1 MIKIGHGYDSHRYED
16 GEYIIIGGV
25 KISSK
30 RAIVAHSDGDILI
43 HALCDALLGA
53 AGKGDMGSYYD
64 SSEKYKNI
72 DSTIFLQEIMQI
84 VYSGGYS
91 IINIDA
97 TVVTEEPAISKHAIK
112 IKKSLSK
119 ILKINEEQINIKSK
133 SNDKLGYVGR
143 KEGIEVHVI
152 LLIEK
157 I

>member
-84 VYSGGYS
+84 VYFDGYS

-97 TVVTEEPAISKHAIK
+97 TVVTEEPAISKHTIK

-143 KEGIEVHVI
+143 KEGIEVHVV

>member
-16 GEYIIIGGV
+16 GKYIMIGGV

-53 AGKGDMGSYYD
+53 SGKGDMGSYYD
-64 SSEKYKNI
+64 SSDKYKNI
-72 DSTIFLQEIMQI
+72 DSAIFLQEIIQM
-84 VYSGGYS
+84 VYSDGCS

-97 TVVTEEPAISKHAIK
+97 TVITEEPSITKHAIQ
-112 IKKSLSK
+112 IKKSLAK
-119 ILKINEEQINIKSK
+119 ILKIDEEQINIKSK

>member
-53 AGKGDMGSYYD
+53 VGKGDMGSYYD

>member
-1 MIKIGHGYDSHRYED
+1 MIKIGHGYDSHRYEN

-84 VYSGGYS
+84 VYSDGYS

-97 TVVTEEPAISKHAIK
+97 TVITEEPKISKHATK
-112 IKKSLSK
+112 VKKSLSN

>member
-1 MIKIGHGYDSHRYED
+1 MIKIGHGYDSHRYEN

-72 DSTIFLQEIMQI
+72 GSTIFLQEIMQI
-84 VYSGGYS
+84 VYSDGYS

-143 KEGIEVHVI
+143 KEGIEVHVV

>member
-16 GEYIIIGGV
+16 GKYIMIGGV
-25 KISSK
+25 KIASK

-43 HALCDALLGA
+43 HALCDALLGSS
-53 AGKGDMGSYYD
+53 GKGDMGSYYD
-64 SSEKYKNI
+64 SSDKYKNI
-72 DSTIFLQEIMQI
+72 DSAIFLQEIIQM
-84 VYSGGYS
+84 VYSDGCS

-97 TVVTEEPAISKHAIK
+97 TVITEEPSITKHAIQ
-112 IKKSLSK
+112 IKKSLAK
-119 ILKINEEQINIKSK
+119 ILKIDEEQINIKSK

-143 KEGIEVHVI
+143 KEGIEAHVI

>member
-53 AGKGDMGSYYD
+53 SGRGDMGSYYD
-64 SSEKYKNI
+64 SSDKYKNI
-72 DSTIFLQEIMQI
+72 DSTIFLREIMQI
-84 VYSGGYS
+84 VYSDGYS

-97 TVVTEEPAISKHAIK
+97 TIIAEEPAITKHAIK
-112 IKKSLSK
+112 IKKSLAE
-119 ILKINEEQINIKSK
+119 ILKIKEEQLNIKSK

-143 KEGIEVHVI
+143 KEGIEAHVV
-152 LLIEK
+152 LLIDK

>member
-53 AGKGDMGSYYD
+53 AGKGDMGTYYD

-84 VYSGGYS
+84 VYFDGYS

-97 TVVTEEPAISKHAIK
+97 TVVTEEPAISKHTIK

-143 KEGIEVHVI
+143 KEGIEVHVV

>member
-1 MIKIGHGYDSHRYED
+1 MIKIGHGYDSHRYEN

-72 DSTIFLQEIMQI
+72 DSTIFLQETMQI
-84 VYSGGYS
+84 VYSDGYS

>member
-84 VYSGGYS
+84 VYSDGYS

>member
-53 AGKGDMGSYYD
+53 VGKGDMGSYYD

-84 VYSGGYS
+84 VYSDGYS

-97 TVVTEEPAISKHAIK
+97 TVITEEPKISKHATK
-112 IKKSLSK
+112 VKKSLSN

>member
-16 GEYIIIGGV
+16 GKYIMIGGV
-25 KISSK
+25 KILSK

-53 AGKGDMGSYYD
+53 SGKGDMGSYYN
-64 SSEKYKNI
+64 SSAKYKNI

-84 VYSGGYS
+84 VYSDGYS

-97 TVVTEEPAISKHAIK
+97 TVIAEEPAISKHAIK
-112 IKKSLSK
+112 IKESLAK
-119 ILKINEEQINIKSK
+119 ILKINKEQINIKSK

-143 KEGIEVHVI
+143 KEGIETHVV

>member
-53 AGKGDMGSYYD
+53 AGKGDMGTYYD

-84 VYSGGYS
+84 VYSDGYS

>member
-53 AGKGDMGSYYD
+53 VGKGDMGSYYD

-84 VYSGGYS
+84 VYSDGYS

-97 TVVTEEPAISKHAIK
+97 TVITEEPVISKHATK
-112 IKKSLSK
+112 VKKSLSK

>member
-1 MIKIGHGYDSHRYED
+1 MIKIGHGYDSHRYEN

-84 VYSGGYS
+84 VYSDGYS

-143 KEGIEVHVI
+143 KEGIEVHVV

>member
-43 HALCDALLGA
+43 PALCDALLGA
-53 AGKGDMGSYYD
+53 VGKGDMGSYYD

>member
-72 DSTIFLQEIMQI
+72 DSTIFLQETMQI
-84 VYSGGYS
+84 VYSDGYS

>member
-1 MIKIGHGYDSHRYED
+1 MVKIGQGYDSHRYED
-16 GEYIIIGGV
+16 GKYIMIGGV

-53 AGKGDMGSYYD
+53 SGRGDMGSYYD
-64 SSEKYKNI
+64 SSDKYKNI
-72 DSTIFLQEIMQI
+72 DSTIFLREIMQI
-84 VYSGGYS
+84 VYSDGYS

-97 TVVTEEPAISKHAIK
+97 TIIAEEPAITKHAIK
-112 IKKSLSK
+112 IKKSLAE
-119 ILKINEEQINIKSK
+119 ILKIDEEQLNIKSK

-143 KEGIEVHVI
+143 KEGIEAHVI
-152 LLIEK
+152 LLIDK

>member
-84 VYSGGYS
+84 VYFDGYS

-143 KEGIEVHVI
+143 KEGIEVHVV

>member
-72 DSTIFLQEIMQI
+72 GSTIFLQEIMQI
-84 VYSGGYS
+84 VYSDGYS

-97 TVVTEEPAISKHAIK
+97 TVITEEPVISKHATK
-112 IKKSLSK
+112 VKKSLSK

>member
-53 AGKGDMGSYYD
+53 VGKGDMGSYYD

-84 VYSGGYS
+84 VYSDGYS

-119 ILKINEEQINIKSK
+119 ILKINKEQINIKSK

>member
-16 GEYIIIGGV
+16 GKYIMIGGV

-43 HALCDALLGA
+43 HALCDALLGSL
-53 AGKGDMGSYYD
+53 GKGDMGSYYD
-64 SSEKYKNI
+64 SSKKYKNI
-72 DSTIFLQEIMQI
+72 DSTIFLTEIMQI
-84 VYSGGYS
+84 AYSDGYS

-97 TVVTEEPAISKHAIK
+97 TVITEEPQITKHAIK
-112 IKKSLSK
+112 IKESLAK
-119 ILKINEEQINIKSK
+119 KLKIKKEQINIKSK

-143 KEGIEVHVI
+143 REGIEAHVV

>member
-53 AGKGDMGSYYD
+53 VGKGDMGSYYD

-84 VYSGGYS
+84 VYSDGYS

>member
-84 VYSGGYS
+84 VYSDGYS

-119 ILKINEEQINIKSK
+119 ILKINKEQINIKSK

>member
-16 GEYIIIGGV
+16 GKYIIIGGV

-30 RAIVAHSDGDILI
+30 RAIVAHSDRDILI

-53 AGKGDMGSYYD
+53 SGKGDMGSYYD
-64 SSEKYKNI
+64 SSDKYKNI
-72 DSTIFLQEIMQI
+72 DSAIFLQEIIQM
-84 VYSGGYS
+84 VYSDGCS

-97 TVVTEEPAISKHAIK
+97 TVITEEPSITKHAIQ
-112 IKKSLSK
+112 IKKSLAK
-119 ILKINEEQINIKSK
+119 ILKIDEEQINIKSK

-143 KEGIEVHVI
+143 KEGIEVHVV